1 VIGRRR
7 SSPQQPAKRRRRR
20 RALVPNVVAGVAVSL
35 VILAACWLVFGGPTP
50 WGGGGYKLKAVFT
63 VQTELHLDSPVR
75 IAGVDVGKVTSI
87 HHVQGNSTA
96 AMVTMTIAGRG
107 LPIHSDATANV
118 RPRLFLE
125 GNYYV
130 DLQPGTPEAPV
141 MDSGGVL
148 PAAHTS
154 GPVQLD
160 RVLSALNSDARG
172 NLQTLVEGL
181 GDAMNATPTAAA
193 DATADPSQRGLTA
206 AQSLNRSLNYSA
218 DAFKA
223 SAIVNQ
229 ALLGESPNDL
239 SGAVTGLSAT
249 FGGLADAGGH
259 LSDLVT
265 SLNTTMQA
273 LADRQDDLSETIS
286 LLPSTLRSLNA
297 TLGPL
302 QSSYGPTRTFARDL
316 LPGVRQLG
324 PTIDAGLP
332 WLTQAQALLSDRD
345 LGGLLTDL
353 SPAVRNTGATVRD
366 TRSLLGGTYEL
377 AACFNHTIIPAG
389 NEKIADPP
397 ITTGLQVYQELFQ
410 SAVGIASASQNF
422 DGNGRY
428 VRTTAGGGAL
438 REQTGSL
445 PTAGPLYG
453 NAVYPTLG
461 TRPVYDN
468 DKPPYVRSV
477 ECLKENP
484 PDLNSAKTGVGP

>member
-1 VIGRRR
+1 VIGRRG
-7 SSPQQPAKRRRRR
+7 SSSVRAPKRRRRR
-20 RALVPNVVAGVAVSL
+20 SRVSNAVAGLATAIVV
-35 VILAACWLVFGGPTP
+35 LAACWLVFGGPTP
-50 WGGGGYKLKAVFT
+50 WGGGGYKLRAVFT

-75 IAGVDVGKVTSI
+75 IAGVDVGKVTGI
-87 HHVQGNSTA
+87 HHVQGDSTA
-96 AMVTMTIAGRG
+96 ALVTMTIAHEG
-107 LPIHSDATANV
+107 LPIHSDATANI

-130 DLQPGTPEAPV
+130 NLQPGTPQAPV
-141 MDSGGVL
+141 LHSGGVL

-160 RVLSALNSDARG
+160 RVLSALNANARS
-172 NLQTLVEGL
+172 NLQTFVQGF
-181 GDAMNATPTAAA
+181 GDALNARPSAAA

-206 AQSLNRSLNYSA
+206 AQSLNRSLDYSA

-229 ALLGESPNDL
+229 ALLGEGPHDL
-239 SGAVTGLSAT
+239 SGAVAGLSQTFTGLAES
-249 FGGLADAGGH
+249 GGH

-265 SLNTTMQA
+265 SLNTTMSE
-273 LADRQDDLSETIS
+273 LADHQDDLSQTIA
-286 LLPSTLRSLNA
+286 LLPGTLRSADA

-302 QSSYGPTRTFARDL
+302 QASFAPTRTFARDL

-324 PTIDAGLP
+324 PTVDEGLP

-345 LGGLLTDL
+345 LGGLLVDL
-353 SPAVRNTGATVRD
+353 TPAVRNTGATVTS
-366 TRSLLGGTYEL
+366 TRALLGGSYEL
-377 AACFNHTIIPAG
+377 AACFNHTILPTG
-389 NEKIADPP
+389 NEEISDPP
-397 ITTGLQVYQELFQ
+397 ITTGLRVYQELFQ

-428 VRTTAGGGAL
+428 VRSTAGGGDL

-445 PTAGPLYG
+445 PGAGPLYG

-461 TRPVYDN
+461 TRPSYDN
-468 DKPPYVRSV
+468 SKPPYVRTV
-477 ECLKENP
+477 ECLKESP
-484 PDLNSAKTGVGP
+484 PNLNAATTGVGP

>member
-1 VIGRRR
+1 VIGRRG
-7 SSPQQPAKRRRRR
+7 SSSQRAPKRRRRR
-20 RALVPNVVAGVAVSL
+20 SRVSGAVAGLVATIV
-35 VILAACWLVFGGPTP
+35 VLAACWLVFKGPTP
-50 WGGGGYKLKAVFT
+50 WSGGGYKLKAVFT

-96 AMVTMTIAGRG
+96 AMVTMTIAHQG
-107 LPIHSDATANV
+107 LPIHSDATVNI

-141 MDSGGVL
+141 IHSGGVL

-172 NLQTLVEGL
+172 NLQTFVQGL
-181 GDAMNATPTAAA
+181 GDALNAKPTAAA

-206 AQSLNRSLNYSA
+206 AQSLNRSA

-229 ALLGESPNDL
+229 ALLGENPNDL

-249 FGGLADAGGH
+249 FNGLANAGGH

-273 LADRQDDLSETIS
+273 LADREGDLSETIS

-297 TLGPL
+297 TAGSL
-302 QSSYGPTRTFARDL
+302 QASYGPTRTFARDL
-316 LPGVRQLG
+316 LPGVQQLG

-353 SPAVRNTGATVRD
+353 SPAVRNTGATVRS
-366 TRSLLGGTYEL
+366 TRSLLGGSYEL
-377 AACFNHTIIPAG
+377 AACFNHTIIPTG
-389 NEKIADPP
+389 NEKISDPP

-410 SAVGIASASQNF
+410 SAVGIASASQDF

-428 VRTTAGGGAL
+428 VRATTGGGSL

-445 PTAGPLYG
+445 PGAGPLYG
-453 NAVYPTLG
+453 NAVYPSLG
-461 TRPVYDN
+461 TRPVFDAHQ
-468 DKPPYVRSV
+468 PPQVRSV

-484 PDLNSAKTGVGP
+484 PNLNAAKTGVGP

>member
-1 VIGRRR
+1 MIGRRQ
-7 SSPQQPAKRRRRR
+7 SSDGHPVKRRRRR
-20 RALVPNVVAGVAVSL
+20 RALVPNTGAGIIVGI

-50 WGGGGYKLKAVFT
+50 WGGGGYKLRAVFT

-96 AMVTMTIAGRG
+96 AMVTMTISGQG
-107 LPIHSDATANV
+107 LPIHSDATLNI

-130 DLQPGTPEAPV
+130 DLKPGTPEAPV
-141 MDSGGVL
+141 MHSGGVL

-172 NLQTLVEGL
+172 NLQTFVQGF
-181 GDAMNATPTAAA
+181 GDAMNAKPTAAA

-206 AQSLNRSLNYSA
+206 AQSLNRSLTYSA
-218 DAFKA
+218 DALKA

-229 ALLGESPNDL
+229 ALLGESPHDL

-249 FGGLADAGGH
+249 FGGLANAGGH

-265 SLNTTMQA
+265 SLNTTMGA
-273 LADRQDDLSETIS
+273 LAARQSDLSQTIS
-286 LLPSTLRSLNA
+286 LLPSTLRSIDA

-302 QSSYGPTRTFARDL
+302 QASYAPTRTFARDL

-324 PTIDAGLP
+324 PTINAGLP
-332 WLTQAQALLSDRD
+332 WLTQARALLSKSY

-353 SPAVRNTGATVRD
+353 SPAVRNTGATVKA

-377 AACFNHTIIPAG
+377 AACFNHTIIPTG
-389 NEKIADPP
+389 NETISDPP
-397 ITTGLQVYQELFQ
+397 VSTGLKVYQELFQ
-410 SAVGIASASQNF
+410 SGVGIASASQDF

-428 VRTTAGGGAL
+428 VRATTGGGSL
-438 REQTGSL
+438 REQTASL
-445 PTAGPLYG
+445 PGAGPLYG

-461 TRPVYDN
+461 TRPSYDN
-468 DKPPYVRSV
+468 TKPPYVRSV
-477 ECLKENP
+477 ACLKQSP
-484 PDLNSAKTGVGP
+484 PNLNAAKTGVGP